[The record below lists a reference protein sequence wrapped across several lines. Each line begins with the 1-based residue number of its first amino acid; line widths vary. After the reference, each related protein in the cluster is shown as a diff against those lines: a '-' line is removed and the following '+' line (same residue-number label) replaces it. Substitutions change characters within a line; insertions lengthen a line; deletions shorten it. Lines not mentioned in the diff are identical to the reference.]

1 MKCVRIALTGGP
13 CGGKS
18 SAVEY
23 LREKLNG
30 WYVAVAP
37 EAATQI
43 ILEGAV
49 TPGTFAFQEK
59 IFERQLL
66 LEKKALE
73 EAREHENSV
82 VLFDRSL
89 FDQLAYITADQFNE
103 LLTSNSLTVDEVIA
117 RYNGIIHL
125 VSAAV
130 GTNCYTT
137 ANNPARKGNAENA
150 IRLEHKTRMAYHDV
164 PGVIVVDNST
174 GFEGKLERVLDAVQ
188 EIISRS

>member
-1 MKCVRIALTGGP
+1 MVKIALTGGP

-23 LREKLNG
+23 LQERLHG

-43 ILEGAV
+43 ILEGKV

-73 EAREHENSV
+73 EAKEHANSV

-89 FDQLAYITADQFNE
+89 FDQLAYISNDQFN
-103 LLTSNSLTVDEVIA
+103 LLLISNGLSVDEVLA
-117 RYNGIIHL
+117 RYDGFIHL
-125 VSAAV
+125 VTAAV
-130 GTNCYTT
+130 GTKCYTT
-137 ANNPARKGNAENA
+137 ANNPARKGNAANA

-174 GFEGKLERVLDAVQ
+174 GFEGKLERVLKAVQ

>member
-1 MKCVRIALTGGP
+1 MKCIRIALTGGP

-23 LREKLNG
+23 LREKLHG
-30 WYVAVAP
+30 WYVAIAP

-43 ILEGAV
+43 ILEGKV
-49 TPGTFAFQEK
+49 NPGTFAFQEK

-73 EAREHENSV
+73 EAKEHEKSV

-89 FDQLAYITADQFNE
+89 FDQLAYVNRNQFNV
-103 LLTSNSLTVDEVIA
+103 LLTNNNLTVDEVVA
-117 RYNGIIHL
+117 RYDGFIHL
-125 VSAAV
+125 VTAAM

-137 ANNPARKGNAENA
+137 ANNPARKGDAANA

-174 GFEGKLERVLDAVQ
+174 GFEGKLARVLKAVQ

>member
-1 MKCVRIALTGGP
+1 MKMVKIALTGGP

-18 SAVEY
+18 SAMEY
-23 LREKLNG
+23 LRDRLHG
-30 WYVAVAP
+30 WTVVVAP
-37 EAATQI
+37 EAATEV
-43 ILEGAV
+43 ILEGNS
-49 TPGTFAFQEK
+49 PGTFSFQK
-59 IFERQLL
+59 KVFQRQLL
-66 LEKKALE
+66 LEHRAIE
-73 EAREHENSV
+73 EAAQYDRSV
-82 VLFDRSL
+82 VLCDRSL
-89 FDQLAYITADQFNE
+89 LDQMAYVTSDEFRE
-103 LLTSNSLTVDEVIA
+103 LLTMSNLSMDEVVR
-117 RYNGIIHL
+117 RYNGFIHL

-174 GFEGKLERVLDAVQ
+174 GFEGKLARVLKAVQ